1 MATRAPKDATP
12 SPSEHQINVLR
23 KRKYDAM
30 HRGGDPD
37 EKQHPK
43 GKLTARER
51 IELLVDPGT
60 FTELDAFAVHR
71 TEAFG
76 MGEKK
81 IAGDGVVT
89 GYGAVDGRELFIFS
103 HDASVFGGSLGEVF
117 AEKVCKVMDLAVR
130 AGRPCVGIN
139 DSGGARIQE
148 GVVSLA
154 GYADIFLRNVQSS
167 GVVPQVSVI
176 AGPCTGGAVYSPA
189 ITDFVFMVEHLGY
202 MFITG
207 PEVVRVTTGET
218 VGFDELGGAEVHN
231 IKSGVAHFLD
241 ESETEAFSS
250 VRRLLSYLPGSNRE
264 RPPATTPVDDPQRR
278 DRMLQALIPENPNQ
292 PYDMKAAIT
301 AVLDQGSFMEVQ
313 EHFAQNLVI
322 GFARLDGEVVGIVG
336 NQPRI
341 LAGALD
347 INASVKGARF
357 VRFCDAFN
365 IPLVTFVDVPGFLPG
380 TAQEYNG
387 IIRHGAKLLYAF
399 AEATVP
405 KLTVITRKAYG
416 GAYDVM
422 SSKHIGGDFNY
433 AWPAAEIAVM
443 GPQAAVNVIF
453 KREIAAA
460 KDPAKKADQL
470 VDDYKEKFANPYIAA
485 ERGFLDD
492 VIEPQDTRPTLI
504 RSLHLLKDKRVERP
518 HRRHGNIP
526 YESPRVP
533 SQGAFPGRRGSRARR
548 SRGPHR

>member
-12 SPSEHQINVLR
+12 SPSERQINILR

-51 IELLVDPGT
+51 IDLLVDPGT

-71 TEAFG
+71 SEAFG

-89 GYGAVDGRELFIFS
+89 GYGAVDGREIFLFS

-167 GVVPQVSVI
+167 GVVPQISVI

-207 PEVVRVTTGET
+207 PEVVRVTTGEQ

-231 IKSGVAHFLD
+231 LKSGVAHFLD
-241 ESETEAFSS
+241 ESETEAFGS

-264 RPPATTPVDDPQRR
+264 RPPSIAPADDPQRR
-278 DRMLQALIPENPNQ
+278 DRMLQSLIPENPNQ
-292 PYDMKAAIT
+292 PYDMKAAVA
-301 AVLDQGSFMEVQ
+301 AVVDQGSFMEVQ
-313 EHFAQNLVI
+313 EHFAQNLVV

-460 KDPAKKADQL
+460 KDPAKKAEQL
-470 VDDYKEKFANPYIAA
+470 VEDYKEKFANPYIAA

-504 RSLHLLKDKRVERP
+504 RSLHLLKDKQVERP

-526 YESPRVP
+526 L
-533 SQGAFPGRRGSRARR
+533 
-548 SRGPHR
+548 

>member
-1 MATRAPKDATP
+1 MATRAAKDATP
-12 SPSEHQINVLR
+12 SPSERQINLLR

-51 IELLVDPGT
+51 IELLVDPGS

-81 IAGDGVVT
+81 IPGDGVVT
-89 GYGAVDGRELFIFS
+89 GYGTVDGRDIFIFS

-154 GYADIFLRNVQSS
+154 GYAEIFYRNVQSS
-167 GVVPQVSVI
+167 GVVPQISVI

-189 ITDFVFMVEHLGY
+189 ITDFIFMVEHLGY

-207 PEVVRVTTGET
+207 PEVIRVTTGEK
-218 VGFDELGGAEVHN
+218 VGFDELGG
-231 IKSGVAHFLD
+231 
-241 ESETEAFSS
+241 T
-250 VRRLLSYLPGSNRE
+250 
-264 RPPATTPVDDPQRR
+264 
-278 DRMLQALIPENPNQ
+278 
-292 PYDMKAAIT
+292 
-301 AVLDQGSFMEVQ
+301 EVQ

-416 GAYDVM
+416 A
-422 SSKHIGGDFNY
+422 
-433 AWPAAEIAVM
+433 
-443 GPQAAVNVIF
+443 
-453 KREIAAA
+453 
-460 KDPAKKADQL
+460 
-470 VDDYKEKFANPYIAA
+470 
-485 ERGFLDD
+485 
-492 VIEPQDTRPTLI
+492 PTT
-504 RSLHLLKDKRVERP
+504 SC
-518 HRRHGNIP
+518 
-526 YESPRVP
+526 
-533 SQGAFPGRRGSRARR
+533 RR
-548 SRGPHR
+548 ST